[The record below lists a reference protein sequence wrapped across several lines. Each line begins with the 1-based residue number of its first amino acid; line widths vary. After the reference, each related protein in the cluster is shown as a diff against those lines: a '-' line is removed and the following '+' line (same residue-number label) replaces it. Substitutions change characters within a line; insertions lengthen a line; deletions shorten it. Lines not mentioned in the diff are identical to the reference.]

1 MREYE
6 FTLKFKLPDPTT
18 DTDMYVDA
26 LYEAGCDDAIIG
38 TGTNGFIALD
48 FIREAPSAYDAMS
61 SAINDVRK
69 AIPRAEIVEAS
80 PDFVG
85 VTDVAN
91 LLGCSRQNIQ
101 KLLSKSI
108 SDRPPAVYGGAQSVW
123 HLLEL
128 LTWMMEHKNYHI
140 DESLLEIARTT
151 RSLNLVKQS
160 EILDP
165 DMQRKFH
172 DLISV
177 NIDTQ

>member
-1 MREYE
+1 MQEYE
-6 FTLKFKLPDPTT
+6 FTLKFQLPNSTT
-18 DTDMYVDA
+18 DTGMFIDA
-26 LYEAGCDDAIIG
+26 LYESGCDDAIIG
-38 TGTNGFIALD
+38 TGIKGFIALD
-48 FIREAPSAYDAMS
+48 FIREAPSAYDAIS

-123 HLLEL
+123 HLLEI
-128 LTWMMEHKNYHI
+128 LTWLIEHKSYHI
-140 DESLLEIARTT
+140 DESLVEIAKTT

-160 EILDP
+160 EMLDS
-165 DMQRKFH
+165 DTQRKFH
-172 DLISV
+172 DI
-177 NIDTQ
+177 IRC

>member
-6 FTLKFKLPDPTT
+6 FTLKFQLPNPTT
-18 DTDMYVDA
+18 DTGMFVDA
-26 LYEAGCDDAIIG
+26 LYESGCDDAIIG
-38 TGTNGFIALD
+38 TGIKGFIALD
-48 FIREAPSAYDAMS
+48 FIREAPSAYDAIS

-101 KLLSKSI
+101 KLLSNSI

-123 HLLEL
+123 HLLEI
-128 LTWMMEHKNYHI
+128 LTWLIEHKNYDI
-140 DESLLEIARTT
+140 DESLVEIAKTT

-160 EILDP
+160 EMLDS
-165 DMQRKFH
+165 DTQRKFH
-172 DLISV
+172 DLIS
-177 NIDTQ
+177 TR